1 MRYLFTFLL
10 LAGFVSVNAQSFS
23 SDVFHEGFV
32 VTSERDTIKVNLK
45 YDLDANILTVVHRGK
60 TKSFSSHKIFYFEI
74 FDSILNNYRQFYSI
88 PYTVNYDYKIPVFF
102 ELVYEGKLSLMA
114 REHIVS
120 QTVNTSSAYWGGGNT
135 TRLVLQYTFYFMND
149 KGEISY
155 FTGRKKDLFMLMIK
169 KQSEVKKF
177 IKENKLDTEDIT
189 DLVRITSFYNSI

>member
-1 MRYLFTFLL
+1 MRYLL
-10 LAGFVSVNAQSFS
+10 SVILTIGTLSLFSQTFS
-23 SDVFHEGFV
+23 SDVFHKGFL
-32 VTSERDTIKVNLK
+32 VTTEKDTIKGDLK

-60 TKSFSSHKIFYFEI
+60 TKSFSSHKVFYFEI

-120 QTVNTSSAYWGGGNT
+120 QTVNSSSAYWGGGNT
-135 TRLVLQYTFYFMND
+135 TRLVIQYTFYFMNN

-155 FTGRKKDLFMLMIK
+155 FSGRKKDLLTLMRK
-169 KQSEVKKF
+169 KQSDIKDF
-177 IKENKLDTEDIT
+177 IKENKLDTDEMA
-189 DLVRITSFYNSI
+189 DLVRITAFYNSI